1 MRVDADVPQV
11 VLDRARAGD
20 SAAVEAVLRAVQ
32 DLVYAIALRTLW
44 HRHDAQDCA
53 QEALLAVARGLP
65 AFRGDSRLSTWV
77 TTIAV
82 REAVRARAR
91 AARRPVPADRL
102 LVDEADPGPGPDH
115 RLLEAELDLVC
126 ASGLL
131 TLLSVPVRAA
141 YVLADVLGLPDGTG
155 AQVLG
160 IAGATYRQRV
170 SRARRTLR
178 ADLDVRLSH
187 PRVDVEDGRVERAA
201 AELAL
206 LASTRAPVDLST
218 PDFVTRLRAVAPE
231 LLTGLPGGGR
241 GRPSPTAAR

>member
-1 MRVDADVPQV
+1 MRLDTEVTKA

-32 DLVYAIALRTLW
+32 DLVYSIALRTLW
-44 HRHDAQDCA
+44 HRQDAQDCA
-53 QEALLAVARGLP
+53 QEALIAITRGLP

-77 TTIAV
+77 TTIAL
-82 REAVRARAR
+82 REASRAQVRAAQ
-91 AARRPVPADRL
+91 RPVPAERL
-102 LVDEADPGPGPDH
+102 LADEACPGPEPDH
-115 RLLEAELDLVC
+115 RLLESEADLVC
-126 ASGLL
+126 ACGLL
-131 TLLSVPVRAA
+131 TLLSVPVRTA

-160 IAGATYRQRV
+160 ISDATYRQRL

-187 PRVDVEDGRVERAA
+187 APAGDEHGRAQRAA

-218 PDFVTRLRAVAPE
+218 PDLVSRLRASAPE
-231 LLTGLPGGGR
+231 LLKGLP
-241 GRPSPTAAR
+241 A